1 VAQDKWRTE
10 VEQIKNSNLM
20 IVKGLTANFESK
32 LKVLKDQHD
41 QELSQTIEDKNKT
54 HQRK

>member
-1 VAQDKWRTE
+1 MAQDKWRTE
-10 VEQIKNSNLM
+10 VDQIKNSNLM

-41 QELSQTIEDKNKT
+41 QELSQTIEDKNNT